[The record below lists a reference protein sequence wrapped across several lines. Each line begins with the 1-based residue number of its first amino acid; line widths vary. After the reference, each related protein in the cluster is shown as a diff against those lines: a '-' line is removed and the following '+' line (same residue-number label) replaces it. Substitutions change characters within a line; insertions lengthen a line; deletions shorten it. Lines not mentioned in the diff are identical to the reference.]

1 VCVCVCVC
9 VCVVSPTPPS
19 RKLQGTKGHRHI
31 VRLCVHVCIYACIHV
46 CMSVCMCLCISVC
59 MDVRACVCVCVTS
72 PTPPSRR
79 LQGTK
84 GRRHIVRLFVYACIY
99 ACIHVYVQ
107 VYVSVRACVL
117 AIEYVCVCVCVQ
129 TYLTPPA
136 GSCEAPKAVELSST
150 GTGAWQ
156 LPTSRCQSPPRPA
169 VARVNAPTNGQTSAN
184 PSATL
189 PLVRT
194 GCGRGRAR
202 ASTW

>member
-1 VCVCVCVC
+1 MCTCMHICMYTCVYVRVYVLVYKRVYGCACVCVCVC
-9 VCVVSPTPPS
+9 NLPHSPKQEAARHQRPS
-19 RKLQGTKGHRHI
+19 TYRQAICICMHI
-31 VRLCVHVCIYACIHV
+31 
-46 CMSVCMCLCISVC
+46 CM
-59 MDVRACVCVCVTS
+59 
-72 PTPPSRR
+72 
-79 LQGTK
+79 
-84 GRRHIVRLFVYACIY
+84 Y
-99 ACIHVYVQ
+99 IHVYVQ

-129 TYLTPPA
+129 PHLTPQA